1 MRRRRFDPWV
11 IGGLAFPGGAP
22 LPVGQDMSLPA
33 GLAGPALDLPAMDTN
48 VRKNLVQLFLCH
60 HLPPP
65 ASPNLLPAV
74 P

>member
-1 MRRRRFDPWV
+1 
-11 IGGLAFPGGAP
+11 
-22 LPVGQDMSLPA
+22 
-33 GLAGPALDLPAMDTN
+33 MDTN